1 VLVTNLVVIP
11 WRPAPSR
18 LPAFERVLAWYRTE
32 LPEFRI
38 ETVDSDD
45 EVFVLARTRNLAV
58 DRLVDL
64 DDVVVINDA
73 DTLPEPG
80 PLRAAVA
87 AAPASGRVHL
97 PYTSYR
103 WLGPEGTAEVEAGTA
118 PSECAHVLVH
128 GACSG
133 VYVTTARTWAAHGGQ
148 DERFRGWG
156 YEDSAWRLAH
166 ETILGAPPQR
176 HEGVVYAL
184 SHEPELRSGEQYDR
198 NAALMERYR
207 AAADD
212 PVAMA
217 ALVAEGHA
225 ERASNATSGPG
236 LAA

>member
-1 VLVTNLVVIP
+1 MTNLVVIP

-18 LPAFERVLAWYRTE
+18 LAAFERVLAWYRTE

-38 ETVDSDD
+38 ETIDSDD
-45 EVFVLARTRNLAV
+45 DVFVLARTRNLAV
-58 DRLVDL
+58 ARLADP

-73 DTLPEPG
+73 DTLPDPG
-80 PLRAAVA
+80 PLRVAVA
-87 AAPASGRVHL
+87 AAAVSGRVHL
-97 PYTSYR
+97 PYTTYR
-103 WLGPEGTAEVEAGTA
+103 WLGPEGTADLEAGVGLGD
-118 PSECAHVLVH
+118 CAHVLVH

-166 ETILGAPPQR
+166 ETLLGAPPNR
-176 HEGVVYAL
+176 HEGAVHAL
-184 SHEPELRSGEQYDR
+184 SHEPEVRAGEQYDR

-207 AAADD
+207 AAAGDVD
-212 PVAMA
+212 AMA
-217 ALVAEGHA
+217 ALVAEGQA